1 MGILPISKEP
11 VDFEFRDYQK
21 QTIEILREM
30 NKKDRFSTLVNIPTG
45 GGKTAIATNFCME
58 VLRKGSKV
66 LWMADRISLLEQ
78 AIGAFKD
85 VYDESEYSFQLI
97 CSSSETYPCDSVED
111 IDVNSDILFCGV
123 GTLAG
128 VSEKECEAFRR
139 WIEVAQGNGNKLYI
153 IYDEA
158 HHIGASCACT
168 LFEVLIGEMADR
180 RYPVDRFGLV
190 GLTAT
195 VYRAD
200 KYLDVFH
207 AWFKDG
213 YDNGLEDHVAVNT
226 KYGDYDAFEECV
238 KDDSYNNRI
247 ALVGIRELLYGK
259 EPVLIAPKMIKV
271 EEFENGRPEK
281 DSEMLYL
288 ADRIY
293 KHHRDWGKTVVFV
306 SNKEDADKLV
316 ELLEAKGVA
325 SFSYISGDKSDDMF
339 EAYKKNKTEEKIL
352 VAVHRLDEGVDIPDL
367 NTIYL
372 YAPTQSHVLLRQRI
386 GRVLRKPKDADKDAR
401 VVWQYYPA
409 ECSVLSS
416 EEFDVLLKSDF
427 AEKEQSQQDMQDDI
441 KAWNANKKLQLPA
454 AMYLEPVPPEEE
466 SKAIPFSKAVLLNI
480 TDFFGEE
487 LISEAGSL
495 GYYSEEGSAD
505 SSEFI
510 YVRSQEKEGYDQ
522 LKRMLNSDWMALLR
536 FSKCRSFVE
545 YAQLLDTTEDALL
558 GDIKTICFY
567 QSTAKASDTKAK
579 RAKVRF
585 YVRDEDIKKFCTWFF
600 ESNVVYCSIRENN
613 DSSVDNV
620 AAIVNKAQELMMEGY
635 KGTDLSELSTDAK
648 ELSVLKQKLCDHYEI
663 AYNRSMERQRN
674 LPKEYTDLL
683 TYDDG
688 KRIYQELQSLKEIMR
703 IGAIDEPREKSGGS
717 EIAFTYYDEYGEKKQ
732 VSHLRR
738 RTDVK
743 FGEQDFLFIA
753 SALVNIPNHIS
764 VSQADVDEYKK
775 TLLNSLGASE
785 DASGIKIVKEFLM
798 ALGYAKNEEI
808 LKSQCHLMKDNTPR
822 LLQYM
827 VYEKIYRKLTEV
839 VDFIKDGEVQAECVN
854 REELQAECEQIL
866 AEQGI
871 VLSSDLTPVDDVI
884 YDYRPYLKAVPY
896 YQGIKPEFLCRLVND
911 IVQLLPNASDIECVV
926 DGFGGSGACTMNSF
940 YKKLNPHRIYND
952 LGIMN
957 GSFYKCLVEEIDEF
971 AKATQAVID
980 EAFSDYD
987 VNSTMPFFDDFIQ
1000 YIEQRKVRL
1009 KKKLKD
1015 EKDEEEK
1022 KNIEKSINICNEAL
1036 DYLPKK
1042 LLDCEKEYVEDFDA
1056 KVIQYLSTEDANKS
1070 SLRAISIGTRLL
1082 AMHELL
1088 SPVVDKQTI
1097 NCDVCCRKVEMY
1109 MHVFMLKVKRV
1120 YEILTD
1126 EFDGLGK
1133 IGLTQQQVGLIFFFY
1148 NTLSQR
1154 HFYNDCTINSIGKFA
1169 SQYRRWLEWGK
1180 KCFAQ
1185 VEVRRE
1191 DALEVL
1197 KNVGLNKESTVFY
1210 LDIPYAETDSSDY
1223 VAQWFD
1229 TFKFIERLS
1238 SCKGTYIVSSRCNVC
1253 MPDGKKEEYKTK
1265 QPRIVV
1271 PEQDDE
1277 ETKEVPANKN
1287 DKLFAFYNSFV
1298 TEEYAKAYESDVSGY
1313 DEESWRHIREGYEAK
1328 YVFIPYTK
1336 MEEVFENGKK
1346 QIAGNATKID
1356 ENYVRRMLVAT
1367 HFSNIPVEVMI
1378 TNADLQVDTMP
1389 IQKLSEKM
1397 YIMPTFKTGIDANP
1411 YLVEPAV
1418 IIMKYEAYID
1428 ILLGLL
1434 FKNAWKKKVTEEDT
1448 KKSVSIFSSMF
1459 ANLRK

>member
-30 NKKDRFSTLVNIPTG
+30 DKKDRFSTLVNIPTG
-45 GGKTAIATNFCME
+45 GGKTAIATNFCVD
-58 VLRKGSKV
+58 VLSKGAKV

-97 CSSSETYPCDSVED
+97 CSSSETYSCDSVDD

-128 VSEKECEAFRR
+128 VSEKECEAFRS
-139 WIEVAQGNGNKLYI
+139 WIETAQEGGNKLYI

-158 HHIGASCACT
+158 HHIGANCACT
-168 LFEVLIGEMADR
+168 LFESLIGEMSDK
-180 RYPVDRFGLV
+180 RYPVDNFGLI

-213 YDNGLEDHVAVNT
+213 YDNEQKKLVSVDT
-226 KYGDYDAFEECV
+226 KYGDYHAFEECV
-238 KDDSYNNRI
+238 KDGSYNNRI
-247 ALVGIRELLYGK
+247 ALVNIEKMIDENY
-259 EPVLIAPKMIKV
+259 LIAPSLIKV
-271 EEFENGRPEK
+271 EEFENGKPEK
-281 DSEMLYL
+281 TSEMLYL

-293 KHHRDWGKTVVFV
+293 KHHKGWGKTVVFV
-306 SNKEDADKLV
+306 SNKKDADKLV
-316 ELLEAKGVA
+316 ELLEGKGVA
-325 SFSYISGDKSDDMF
+325 SFSYISGDKSDDIF

-372 YAPTQSHVLLRQRI
+372 YAPTQSQVLLRQRI

-401 VVWQYYPA
+401 VVWQYYPE
-409 ECSVLSS
+409 ECPVLGS
-416 EEFDVLLKSDF
+416 EEFDELLKSDF
-427 AEKEQSQQDMQDDI
+427 AEIEQSKQDMQDDI
-441 KAWNANKKLQLPA
+441 KAWKANNKLQLPA
-454 AMYLEPVPPEEE
+454 AMYLEPVSTEEV

-487 LISEAGSL
+487 LISEADSL
-495 GYYSEEGSAD
+495 GYYYEDGSAD

-536 FSKCRSFVE
+536 FSKCSSFAE
-545 YAQLLDTTEDALL
+545 YAKLLDTTEEALL
-558 GDIKTICFY
+558 DDIKTICFY
-567 QSTAKASDTKAK
+567 QPMAKASDTKAK
-579 RAKVRF
+579 RVKVRF

-600 ESNVVYCSIRENN
+600 ESNVVYKWVKKPNTASEE
-613 DSSVDNV
+613 NV
-620 AAIVNKAQELMMEGY
+620 AVITKKAQELMMEGY

-648 ELSVLKQKLCDHYEI
+648 ELSALKQKLCDHYEI
-663 AYNRSMERQRN
+663 AYNHSMERQRN
-674 LPKEYTDLL
+674 LPKEYTGLL

-688 KRIYQELQSLKEIMR
+688 KRIYQELQSLREIMR

-717 EIAFTYYDEYGEKKQ
+717 ELAFTYFDENGKKKQ
-732 VSHLRR
+732 VPHLRR
-738 RTDVK
+738 RTEAK
-743 FGEQDFLFIA
+743 FEEQDFLFIA
-753 SALVNIPNHIS
+753 SALVNVPNHIS
-764 VSQADVDEYKK
+764 VSQADVDEYKS
-775 TLLNSLGASE
+775 TLLDSLGASE

-827 VYEKIYRKLTEV
+827 VYEKIYRKLTEL

-854 REELQAECEQIL
+854 REELHAECEQIL
-866 AEQGI
+866 AKHGI
-871 VLSSDLTPVDDVI
+871 VLASDLTPVEDAI

-957 GSFYKCLVEEIDEF
+957 GSFYKCLVEDIDEF
-971 AKATQAVID
+971 AKAIQAVID
-980 EAFSDYD
+980 EAFSNYD
-987 VNSTMPFFDDFIQ
+987 VNSPIQFFDDFVK
-1000 YIEQRKVRL
+1000 YIKQRKARL
-1009 KKKLKD
+1009 EQNLKE
-1015 EKDEEEK
+1015 EKDEEK
-1022 KNIEKSINICNEAL
+1022 QKNIGKSIKACNDAL

-1042 LLDCEKEYVEDFDA
+1042 MLDCEQEYVKEFDD
-1056 KVIQYLSTEDANKS
+1056 KVDNYLLSGSADKK
-1070 SLRAISIGTRLL
+1070 SLRAIPLETRLS
-1082 AMHELL
+1082 AMHFMWELYDNTV
-1088 SPVVDKQTI
+1088 SIEEFDRY
-1097 NCDVCCRKVEMY
+1097 CRQIEVY

-1120 YEILTD
+1120 YEILID
-1126 EFDGLGK
+1126 EFADLGE
-1133 IGLTQQQVGLIFFFY
+1133 IGLTQEQVGLIFFFY

-1154 HFYNDCTINSIGKFA
+1154 HFYNDCTINLIGKFA
-1169 SQYRRWLEWGK
+1169 SQYRKWLEWGK
-1180 KCFAQ
+1180 KCFTQ

-1191 DALEVL
+1191 DALNVL
-1197 KNVGLNKESTVFY
+1197 KDDSLNKESTVFY
-1210 LDIPYAETDSSDY
+1210 LDIPYAETSSADY

-1229 TFKFIERLS
+1229 ISAFIERLS
-1238 SCKGTYIVSSRCNVC
+1238 SCNGTYIVSSRSNVC
-1253 MPDGKKEEYKTK
+1253 LPEKEEYKNK
-1265 QPRIVV
+1265 QPRIVI
-1271 PEQDDE
+1271 PEQEDE
-1277 ETKEVPANKN
+1277 EVQTVPANKN

-1378 TNADLQVDTMP
+1378 TNADLQLDTMP
-1389 IQKLSEKM
+1389 IQKISKKM
-1397 YIMPTFKTGIDANP
+1397 YAMPTFKTGIDANP

-1428 ILLGLL
+1428 ILLSLL
-1434 FKNAWKKKVTEEDT
+1434 FKEAWKKKVTEKDT
-1448 KKSVSIFSSMF
+1448 KKSVSIISSMF
-1459 ANLRK
+1459 ANLHK